1 MRATGRLRIRLEEMM
16 QHMEKRAD
24 MLAVSPALRLTY
36 IVYDDV
42 ANCLG
47 PVRPAEQILCIG
59 GGCDLRQV
67 LMLRN
72 GEHFLLGKPAK
83 GNAILQRDHYGATY
97 QVGFRSS
104 LRCGLL

>member
-1 MRATGRLRIRLEEMM
+1 MKATGSLGMRLEKMM

-24 MLAVSPALRLTY
+24 VLTVTPALRLTY

-59 GGCDLRQV
+59 SRRDLRQV
-67 LMLRN
+67 LMLCN

-83 GNAILQRDHYGATY
+83 GNAIL
-97 QVGFRSS
+97 
-104 LRCGLL
+104 